1 MRTRPHVA
9 WVAGIATVTALSLV
23 VLLGGAARP
32 AQAGP
37 PEDAVLD
44 WNTYASEALINA
56 ASAPIPGMGQGPT
69 VAILHLAMVQGAVYD
84 AVNMIDGGHAPY
96 LDDLPAAPASASKP
110 AAVATA
116 AHHVLVGM
124 VIQPAFTPAI
134 ITRLNGLYTS
144 SLAAIADG
152 AAKTAGIAAG
162 EAAAAKML
170 AERAADGRYG
180 PFRFTCGDDAGEW
193 RPTTSLAC
201 TTPSGPNDPNAW
213 VARVEPFVL
222 ESTSQFRSKGPH
234 DMTSGAYAKEYNEV
248 KELGAVGSQRT
259 PEQAAL
265 AGFFTNTT
273 SPPEMYNRTF
283 RTVAASE
290 GLTLVEQA
298 RLFAMLNLA
307 GADSLINCWDD
318 KAHWSFWRPI
328 TAIRLGDQDGNPKTT
343 ADPSWTPLS
352 AVPATGN
359 PPYPD
364 HPSGYNCVT
373 GGFMHTAAAFFGKK
387 PIVFDMVRIVAGEA
401 NQTRTY
407 RQFTDVVD
415 DTIDARV
422 DIGIHFRAPD
432 VQGAEIGKDV
442 ARWLVKNYFQPVK

>member
-1 MRTRPHVA
+1 MREKRRSSWALVVGAALTTA
-9 WVAGIATVTALSLV
+9 VAGV
-23 VLLGGAARP
+23 LGGAASS

-44 WNTYASEALINA
+44 WNQYAVEALVNA
-56 ASAPIPGMGQGPT
+56 PTAPIPGMGQGPT

-84 AVNMIDGGHAPY
+84 AVNMIDGGHEPY

-116 AHHVLVGM
+116 AHHVLVGAVM
-124 VIQPAFTPAI
+124 VPPLSAGIV
-134 ITRLNGLYTS
+134 TRLNGLYAS

-152 AAKTAGIAAG
+152 SAKTAGIAAG

-170 AERAADGRYG
+170 QERAADGRYG
-180 PFRFTCGDDAGEW
+180 PFRFTCGEDAGEW
-193 RPTTSLAC
+193 RPTTSLVC
-201 TTPSGPNDPNAW
+201 TTPSGPSDPNAW

-234 DMTSGAYAKEYNEV
+234 ALTSGAYAKEYNEV
-248 KELGAVGSQRT
+248 KELGAVGSPRT
-259 PEQAAL
+259 PEQNAV
-265 AGFFTNTT
+265 AGFYTNTT

-307 GADSLINCWDD
+307 GADSHINCWDD

-328 TAIRLGDQDGNPKTT
+328 TAIRLGDQDGNPRTDG
-343 ADPSWTPLS
+343 DPDWTPLS
-352 AVPATGN
+352 GN
-359 PPYPD
+359 PPYPE
-364 HPSGYNCVT
+364 HPSGYNCIT
-373 GGFMHTAAAFFGKK
+373 GAFFHTAAAFFGKK
-387 PIVFDMVRIVAGEA
+387 PLAFDMVRIVAGEPD
-401 NQTRTY
+401 QTRSY
-407 RQFTDVVD
+407 AQFTDVID

-422 DIGIHFRAPD
+422 YIGIHFRAAD
-432 VQGAEIGKDV
+432 VQAAEIGKDV
-442 ARWLVKNYFQPVK
+442 SRWLVQHYFEPVK